1 VRGVGLRAL
10 AVLRRG
16 QDSPTRQLLPRLA
29 SLQEGLGSAYE
40 RYAVGLLT
48 ERLVRELDV
57 RTVAEW
63 PANGVLGV
71 PGLKSLP
78 LALAGCD
85 VTLLSPSRALL
96 EGALLAW
103 EGAGARAPTLVVAS
117 PEDAQAVAADSFDL
131 VWSFCAFE
139 HARDARALARAMVR
153 ATRSHVLVFVQNAWM
168 PGVHLH
174 RLEHALRRRAWDHG
188 KVSVMR
194 AEAVAR
200 ELSAAGA
207 ETVVVGGCDLPP
219 WPDINVKL
227 PRFGSE
233 RHGVRD
239 APRPY
244 GPSDGVLSP
253 QHAARVMSGDAPLSL
268 PVRALAAWHD
278 HVEHALPAKVLRWLA
293 HHPYVLARKAG

>member
-1 VRGVGLRAL
+1 
-10 AVLRRG
+10 VLSRS
-16 QDSPTRQLLPRLA
+16 QESPTRRLLPRLA

-48 ERLVRELDV
+48 ERIVRELGV
-57 RTVAEW
+57 RSVAEW

-96 EGALLAW
+96 DGALLVWQA
-103 EGAGARAPTLVVAS
+103 AGAPAPELVVAS
-117 PEDAQAVAADSFDL
+117 PEDARAVAPDSFDF

-139 HARDARALARAMVR
+139 HARDTRALAQAMVR
-153 ATRSHVLVFVQNAWM
+153 ATRAHVLVFVQNAWM

-174 RLEHALRRRAWDHG
+174 RLEHVLRRRAWDHG
-188 KVSVMR
+188 KPSRMR

-207 ETVVVGGCDLPP
+207 EPVAVGGCDLPP

-227 PRFGSE
+227 PRFGS
-233 RHGVRD
+233 RKIAMRD
-239 APRPY
+239 AERPY

-253 QHAARVMSGDAPLSL
+253 QHAAHVMSGDAPLSL

-278 HVEHALPAKVLRWLA
+278 HVEHALPARLMRWLA
-293 HHPYVLARKAG
+293 HHPYVLAKKSG